1 MSELFSIQ
9 MSTLMWVF
17 TICLGMI
24 AVWSL
29 LLIVRQPV
37 LVRMAARNIQRR
49 FGRSMLIVLGLTLA
63 TTIITSALATG
74 DTVALS
80 ARSEVL
86 QALGNTDEI
95 ISSTEESDIEITG
108 ESVTLAYFDESAFD
122 KIRTTAVSLPQV
134 DGVMPVILEEVG
146 AQNPTAR
153 QTEPRVAVIGVDAR
167 YMGGFLPV
175 RNLQGKAIDIATL
188 QPGDV
193 LLNREASEELQAGIG
208 DEIVLFVPGN
218 RQNARVRDVINYD
231 GMGSQAA
238 DGSGL
243 LMRLSEAQALFGK
256 QGQIKHVVI
265 SNSGDSITGV
275 RHTDAVIGS
284 LKPTLESLGLAVE
297 PTKKDDLKSA
307 DDAGAMFSTIFI
319 TFGSFSIAA
328 GILLIFLLFV
338 MLAAERKPEMGIA
351 RAVGTERVHL
361 VEMFMFEGV
370 LYDVVAAAVG
380 ALVGVGVALAMVS
393 MLAVAVEQFGVE
405 LRFAASSQSLITG
418 YAMGVVLT
426 FIVVTV
432 SAWRVSLLNIVAA
445 IRNLPEPVTRVRGR
459 VSLAWGAAFLALGG
473 LITWAGLSSALATPF
488 YLGVSLLIFAA
499 IPLSR
504 TVGAP
509 DRLVFTVAGSLIVVL
524 WLLPWRLVERVTGEL
539 GSDINIWV
547 VGGVITVTGMTWLVM
562 YNSDLVV
569 NGALASLGR
578 VRGLAP
584 TLKTALTYPLT
595 NRFRTGVTL
604 SMFTLVVFTLV
615 VGGTVTT
622 AFTRAFDNDEL
633 FGGGFD
639 IRASTVQVNPV
650 DDLQGAIKNNS
661 VLTGDDFDVVADQSL
676 VPVQAFQPG
685 TKFEPGVYPLRGLT
699 DAFFDNTAYGMA
711 VIAEGYD
718 TPQQVWQAIKANPA
732 LAVVDG
738 LVAPRRS
745 DFGFGAPVPDFKMD
759 GFYLEDGTMRPTKI
773 EVRNPLTGEA
783 FELTVIGVLPEVIPD
798 YMIGITTSQRFVE
811 KSFPDMA
818 TPTGHLI
825 RLKDGA
831 DAKTVAVSL
840 ESAFLD
846 HGLEAVLLSD
856 QLDDLVAVNR
866 MFNYLIQGF
875 IGLGLVVGVAALG
888 VVSARTVVE
897 RRQEIGVMRAIGFE
911 QGRVQ
916 LGFMIESSMV
926 AVAGIVVGTIL
937 GLILAYNI
945 IDDTSRQASWSNIQ
959 FAVPWLNLLAI
970 YAVVLFA
977 ALLTAFVP
985 ARNASRVY
993 PAQALRYE

>member
-1 MSELFSIQ
+1 MRELFGLP
-9 MSTLMWVF
+9 MNTLMFVF
-17 TICLGMI
+17 GGALI
-24 AVWSL
+24 
-29 LLIVRQPV
+29 LIVAWTGIAAVRNPV
-37 LVRMAARNIQRR
+37 LFRLGVRNIPRR

-80 ARSEVL
+80 ARGEVL
-86 QALGNTDEI
+86 GALGNIDEV

-108 ESVTLAYFDESAFD
+108 ESVALQYFDESAFEA
-122 KIRTTAVSLPQV
+122 IRDAAQTTPEV
-134 DGVMPVILEEVG
+134 DGVMPAVLEEVG
-146 AQNPTAR
+146 GQNLTTR
-153 QTEPRVAVIGVDAR
+153 QTEPRLAVIGIDAR
-167 YMGGFLPV
+167 YMQGFGTV
-175 RNLQGKAIDIATL
+175 RNLQGQAIDLATL
-188 QPGDV
+188 QPGEV
-193 LLNREASEELQAGIG
+193 LLNRDAAEELQASPG
-208 DEIVLFVPGN
+208 DQLMLFSPVAQMP
-218 RQNARVRDVINYD
+218 AVVRDVIDYD
-231 GMGSQAA
+231 GMGTQ
-238 DGSGL
+238 DSGL
-243 LMRLSEAQALFGK
+243 LMALTEAQALFGK

-265 SNSGDSITGV
+265 SNRGDSVGGA
-275 RHTDAVIGS
+275 RHTDAVIAAI
-284 LKPTLESLGLAVE
+284 LPTLDKLGLAVE
-297 PTKKDDLKSA
+297 PTKRDDLKSA
-307 DDAGAMFSTIFI
+307 DEAGAMFSTIFI

-338 MLAAERKPEMGIA
+338 MLAGERKPEMGIA
-351 RAVGTERVHL
+351 RAVGTERIHL

-380 ALVGVGVALAMVS
+380 ALTGVGVALAMVS
-393 MLAVAVEQFGVE
+393 MLAVAVEQFGVD
-405 LRFAASSQSLITG
+405 LRFAVSTRSLITG

-426 FIVVTV
+426 FIVVTA
-432 SAWRVSLLNIVAA
+432 SAWRVSLLNIVTA
-445 IRNLPEPVTRVRGR
+445 IRNLPEPVTRVQGR
-459 VSLAWGAAFLALGG
+459 ASLAWGGAFLALGAV
-473 LITWAGLSSALATPF
+473 ITWAGLSSAQGTPF

-499 IPLSR
+499 IPISR
-504 TVGAP
+504 SVGAP
-509 DRLVFTVAGSLIVVL
+509 DRLAFTVAGGLIVVL
-524 WLLPWRLVERVTGEL
+524 WLLPWRIVESVTGNL

-547 VGGVITVTGMTWLVM
+547 VGGLITVIGMTWLVM

-569 NGALASLGR
+569 SGALASLGR

-584 TLKTALTYPLT
+584 ILKTALTYPLT

-622 AFTRAFDNDEL
+622 AFTQAFDDVEL

-639 IRASTVQVNPV
+639 IRASTVQVNPI
-650 DDLQGAIKNNS
+650 DDLEGAIQDAPALS
-661 VLTGDDFDVVADQSL
+661 GYDFEVVAAQSL
-676 VPVQAFQPG
+676 VPVEALQPD
-685 TKFEPGVYPLRGLT
+685 TANAPGDYPLRGLS
-699 DAFFDNTAYGMA
+699 DSFFDHTTYGMA
-711 VIAEGYD
+711 VIAEGYE
-718 TPQQVWQAIKANPA
+718 TPEQVWQAVKADPR

-738 LVAPRRS
+738 LVAPRR
-745 DFGFGAPVPDFKMD
+745 DNFGFGAPVPDFKMD
-759 GFYLEDGTMRPTKI
+759 GFYLEDAKMQPTKI
-773 EVRNPLTGEA
+773 EVRNPLTGET

-811 KSFPDMA
+811 SAFPDMA
-818 TPTGHLI
+818 TPTAHLLS
-825 RLKDGA
+825 LKEGA
-831 DAKTVAVSL
+831 DLEAVSASL

-846 HGLEAVLLSD
+846 HGMEAVLLSD

-916 LGFMIESSMV
+916 IGFLIESSMV

-945 IDDTSRQASWSNIQ
+945 IDDSSRQASWDNIQ
-959 FAVPWLNLLAI
+959 FAVPWMNLAI
-970 YAVVLFA
+970 IYMVVLAA
-977 ALLTAFVP
+977 ALLTSFVP
-985 ARNASRVY
+985 ARQASRVY
-993 PAQALRYE
+993 PAEALRYE